1 MAPTRPLSLNKSNG
15 SELPNADVLSLFRQ
29 TTCSASASI
38 HYNTLKVRK
47 IYSYSESRKFV
58 KTRIVHHL
66 LLLSNSVQTAYR
78 ETGVSNR
85 SKSFAKI
92 IYQSF
97 YSRMDVLSLF
107 RQTTCSES
115 ASIHF
120 NTLKIR
126 KIYSYSE
133 SRKFVK
139 TRIVHPLLLLLLL
152 LLLFNSVQ
160 TAYRKTGV
168 SNRSNSFTKIIYTGV
183 YMILDAQNLHTFSQ
197 SRQTPALQ
205 PYKC

>member
-1 MAPTRPLSLNKSNG
+1 MALTRPLSLNKSNG

-38 HYNTLKVRK
+38 HFNTLKVRK

-58 KTRIVHHL
+58 KTQIVHHLLLLLL

-85 SKSFAKI
+85 S
-92 IYQSF
+92 
-97 YSRMDVLSLF
+97 
-107 RQTTCSES
+107 
-115 ASIHF
+115 
-120 NTLKIR
+120 
-126 KIYSYSE
+126 
-133 SRKFVK
+133 
-139 TRIVHPLLLLLLL
+139 
-152 LLLFNSVQ
+152 
-160 TAYRKTGV
+160 
-168 SNRSNSFTKIIYTGV
+168 NSFTKITYTGA

-197 SRQTPALQ
+197 SRQTPGLQ

>member
-1 MAPTRPLSLNKSNG
+1 MDRFWHRSTCLLRPLWEQTWLAIIESVDSICRDGADTPISLNKSNG

-29 TTCSASASI
+29 TTCSESASV
-38 HYNTLKVRK
+38 HFNTLKVRK

-85 SKSFAKI
+85 S
-92 IYQSF
+92 
-97 YSRMDVLSLF
+97 
-107 RQTTCSES
+107 
-115 ASIHF
+115 
-120 NTLKIR
+120 
-126 KIYSYSE
+126 
-133 SRKFVK
+133 
-139 TRIVHPLLLLLLL
+139 
-152 LLLFNSVQ
+152 
-160 TAYRKTGV
+160 
-168 SNRSNSFTKIIYTGV
+168 NSFTKIIYTGA

-197 SRQTPALQ
+197 SRQTPGLQ

>member
-1 MAPTRPLSLNKSNG
+1 MTTHYYIIESVDSICRDGADTPISLNKSNG

-47 IYSYSESRKFV
+47 IYSYSDSRKFV
-58 KTRIVHHL
+58 KIRIVHHLLLLLLLL

-85 SKSFAKI
+85 S
-92 IYQSF
+92 
-97 YSRMDVLSLF
+97 
-107 RQTTCSES
+107 
-115 ASIHF
+115 
-120 NTLKIR
+120 
-126 KIYSYSE
+126 
-133 SRKFVK
+133 
-139 TRIVHPLLLLLLL
+139 
-152 LLLFNSVQ
+152 
-160 TAYRKTGV
+160 
-168 SNRSNSFTKIIYTGV
+168 NSFTKIIYTGA

-197 SRQTPALQ
+197 NRQTPGLQ

>member
-1 MAPTRPLSLNKSNG
+1 MYTWPLRANGRHTDIHIIESVDSICRDGADTPISLNKSNR

-29 TTCSASASI
+29 TTCSVSASI

-66 LLLSNSVQTAYR
+66 LLLL
-78 ETGVSNR
+78 
-85 SKSFAKI
+85 
-92 IYQSF
+92 
-97 YSRMDVLSLF
+97 LS
-107 RQTTCSES
+107 
-115 ASIHF
+115 
-120 NTLKIR
+120 
-126 KIYSYSE
+126 
-133 SRKFVK
+133 
-139 TRIVHPLLLLLLL
+139 
-152 LLLFNSVQ
+152 NSVQ

-168 SNRSNSFTKIIYTGV
+168 SNRSNSFTKIIYTGA

-197 SRQTPALQ
+197 SRQTPGLQ

>member
-1 MAPTRPLSLNKSNG
+1 MITNILLTAQLLIILKCEYKNFLLINHILKWGNMFLAVIIESVDSICRDGADTPISLNKSNG

-47 IYSYSESRKFV
+47 IYSYSDSQKFV
-58 KTRIVHHL
+58 KTRIVHHLLLLLLLL

-85 SKSFAKI
+85 S
-92 IYQSF
+92 
-97 YSRMDVLSLF
+97 
-107 RQTTCSES
+107 
-115 ASIHF
+115 
-120 NTLKIR
+120 
-126 KIYSYSE
+126 
-133 SRKFVK
+133 
-139 TRIVHPLLLLLLL
+139 
-152 LLLFNSVQ
+152 
-160 TAYRKTGV
+160 
-168 SNRSNSFTKIIYTGV
+168 NSFTKIIYTGA

-197 SRQTPALQ
+197 SRQTPGLQ

>member
-15 SELPNADVLSLFRQ
+15 SELPNADVGLFRQ
-29 TTCSASASI
+29 TTCS
-38 HYNTLKVRK
+38 V
-47 IYSYSESRKFV
+47 
-58 KTRIVHHL
+58 
-66 LLLSNSVQTAYR
+66 
-78 ETGVSNR
+78 
-85 SKSFAKI
+85 
-92 IYQSF
+92 
-97 YSRMDVLSLF
+97 
-107 RQTTCSES
+107 S

-139 TRIVHPLLLLLLL
+139 TRIVHHLLLS
-152 LLLFNSVQ
+152 NSVQ
-160 TAYRKTGV
+160 TAYHETEV
-168 SNRSNSFTKIIYTGV
+168 SNRSNSFTKIIYTGA